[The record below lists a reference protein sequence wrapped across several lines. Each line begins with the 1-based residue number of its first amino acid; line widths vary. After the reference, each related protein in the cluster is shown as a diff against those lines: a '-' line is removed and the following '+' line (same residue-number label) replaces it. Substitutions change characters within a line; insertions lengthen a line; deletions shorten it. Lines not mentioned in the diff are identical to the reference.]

1 MRAGILCCPSSGSA
15 SDSGITFLNP
25 KSVLFPMAFQI
36 PMFKQDEPREEEQKQ
51 GMRSDNFK
59 DFMADPATKDLVK
72 EWSSK
77 EGFTRRGVV
86 EMLNMAYRL
95 NESDKRA
102 REKAK
107 AVLSML
113 KGKDGFR
120 GALASLK
127 LIPEGFFKALK
138 G

>member
-1 MRAGILCCPSSGSA
+1 
-15 SDSGITFLNP
+15 
-25 KSVLFPMAFQI
+25 
-36 PMFKQDEPREEEQKQ
+36 EEEQKQ